1 MGEDSV
7 NCTRNRQHTRTVRKN
22 TLSET
27 ETKLIKTR
35 STQPLNDFVEL
46 HTFQT
51 LWRLSAVPSLQLRQQ
66 IAFVHVFIQFLYTYI

>member
-7 NCTRNRQHTRTVRKN
+7 KCIRNKQHTRIVRKN
-22 TLSET
+22 KLSET

-35 STQPLNDFVEL
+35 STQALHDFVQR

-51 LWRLSAVPSLQLRQQ
+51 LWRLSAVPSLQLREQ
-66 IAFVHVFIQFLYTYI
+66 IAFVQVFIQFLYIYI

>member
-7 NCTRNRQHTRTVRKN
+7 KCIRNKQHTRIVRKN
-22 TLSET
+22 KLSET

-35 STQPLNDFVEL
+35 STQALHDFVQR

-51 LWRLSAVPSLQLRQQ
+51 L
-66 IAFVHVFIQFLYTYI
+66 